1 MAYTGRQKI
10 LVNTESITSENII
23 KYLKEAINTHEKNK
37 REENYLYE
45 YYKGNQPILNRE
57 KKIRPTINNKIV
69 VNKANEIVSFK
80 TGYLL
85 YSPIQY
91 ASKSNEQSDEISTL
105 NSYMDIKNKV
115 TVDKEVVDYM
125 HICGVGVKILLQ
137 SDDGDDIPFDMY
149 SADPRDTFVI
159 YSATLIGEP
168 PIMGVRHYIDVD
180 STGVLKTNVYEC
192 YTKDMYYKI
201 REEQIVQQAGN
212 ALKQI
217 PIIEYPLNNAR
228 IGAFEIVLSLLDAI
242 NNVQSNRNDGIE
254 QFVQSLLLFHNVDI
268 DTEKVE
274 TLNEIGAIKFR
285 DINPSLQGE
294 IKYLVS
300 QLDQTNTQT
309 LVDDLVDS
317 VLAIVGMPPTKNNGS
332 SAETGMA
339 TIMQDGWY
347 LAEARA
353 KDTENLFKASERQ
366 LLKLVTYICN
376 NTSDLKLDYKDID
389 IKFTRKNYEN
399 IQSKVQ
405 VLIAMLQ
412 NEKIAPRLAFATAN
426 LFPDSEGAWIES
438 KEYMA
443 QQANE
448 QGKEVNA
455 IQTDAKTDPENREGT
470 KQEQHH

>member
-1 MAYTGRQKI
+1 MAYTGRKKI
-10 LVNTESITSENII
+10 LVNTESITNENII
-23 KYLKEAINTHEKNK
+23 KYLKEAINTHEKNQC
-37 REENYLYE
+37 EENYLYE

-91 ASKSNEQSDEISTL
+91 ASKSNGQSDEISTL

-115 TVDKEVVDYM
+115 TIDKEVVDYM

-137 SDDGDDIPFDMY
+137 SDNGDDIPFDMY

-455 IQTDAKTDPENREGT
+455 IQTDTKADPEN
-470 KQEQHH
+470 

>member
-268 DTEKVE
+268 DTEKAE

-455 IQTDAKTDPENREGT
+455 IQTDTKTDPENREGT
-470 KQEQHH
+470 E

>member
-1 MAYTGRQKI
+1 MAYTGRKKI

-23 KYLKEAINTHEKNK
+23 KYLKEAINTHEKNQ

-91 ASKSNEQSDEISTL
+91 ASKSNGQSDEISTL

-115 TVDKEVVDYM
+115 TIDKEVVDYM

-137 SDDGDDIPFDMY
+137 SDNGDDIPFDMY

-443 QQANE
+443 QQASE

-455 IQTDAKTDPENREGT
+455 IQTNSKADPEN
-470 KQEQHH
+470 

>member
-376 NTSDLKLDYKDID
+376 NTSDLKLDYKDLD

>member
-1 MAYTGRQKI
+1 MAYTGRKKI

-23 KYLKEAINTHEKNK
+23 KYLKEAINTHEKNQ

-91 ASKSNEQSDEISTL
+91 ASKSNGQSDEISTL

-115 TVDKEVVDYM
+115 TIDKEVVDYM

-443 QQANE
+443 QQASE

-455 IQTDAKTDPENREGT
+455 IQTNSKADPEN
-470 KQEQHH
+470 

>member
-1 MAYTGRQKI
+1 MAYTGRKKI
-10 LVNTESITSENII
+10 LLNVGSINEQNIVQC
-23 KYLKEAINTHEKNK
+23 LKKALDIHKKNV
-37 REENYLYE
+37 REEEYLYK
-45 YYKGNQPILNRE
+45 YYTGNQPILNRI

-105 NSYMDIKNKV
+105 NSYMDVKNKV
-115 TVDKEVVDYM
+115 TVDKDVVDNM
-125 HICGVGVKILLQ
+125 HIFGLGVKILLQ
-137 SDDGDDIPFDMY
+137 SDKEDDIPFDLY
-149 SADPRDTFVI
+149 SADPRNTFVV
-159 YSATLIGEP
+159 YSSLLIGEP
-168 PIMGVRHYIDVD
+168 ALIGVRIYTESDEKIGMDV
-180 STGVLKTNVYEC
+180 TTYEC
-192 YTKDMYYKI
+192 YTKDTYFKVKED
-201 REEQIVQQAGN
+201 RVVAKQAN
-212 ALKQI
+212 TLQQI

-228 IGAFEIVLSLLDAI
+228 IGAFEIVLTLLDAI
-242 NNVQSNRNDGIE
+242 NLVQSNRIDGVE

-300 QLDQTNTQT
+300 QLDQSNTQT
-309 LVDDLVDS
+309 LIDDLIDN
-317 VLAIVGMPPTKNNGS
+317 VLAIVGMPPTKKTGS

-366 LLKLVTYICN
+366 LLKLVAYICN
-376 NTSDLKLDYKDID
+376 NTSDLVLDYKDID

-455 IQTDAKTDPENREGT
+455 IQTDTKTDPENREGT
-470 KQEQHH
+470 E

>member
-1 MAYTGRQKI
+1 MAYTGRKKI

-23 KYLKEAINTHEKNK
+23 KYLKEAINTHEKNQ

-91 ASKSNEQSDEISTL
+91 ASKSNGQSDEISTL

-115 TVDKEVVDYM
+115 TIDKEVVDYM

-455 IQTDAKTDPENREGT
+455 IQTDTKADPEN
-470 KQEQHH
+470 

>member
-1 MAYTGRQKI
+1 MAYTGRKKI

-23 KYLKEAINTHEKNK
+23 KYLKEAINTHEKNQ

-115 TVDKEVVDYM
+115 TIDKEVVDYM

-455 IQTDAKTDPENREGT
+455 IQTDTKTDPEN
-470 KQEQHH
+470 

>member
-1 MAYTGRQKI
+1 MAYTGRKKI

-23 KYLKEAINTHEKNK
+23 KYLKEAINTHEKNQ

-115 TVDKEVVDYM
+115 TIDKEVVDYM

-137 SDDGDDIPFDMY
+137 SDNGDDIPFDMY

-455 IQTDAKTDPENREGT
+455 IQTDTKADPEN
-470 KQEQHH
+470 

>member
-1 MAYTGRQKI
+1 MAYTGRKKI

-115 TVDKEVVDYM
+115 TIDKEVVDYM

-201 REEQIVQQAGN
+201 REERIVQQAGN

-268 DTEKVE
+268 DTKKVE

-455 IQTDAKTDPENREGT
+455 IQTDTKADPEN
-470 KQEQHH
+470 

>member
-1 MAYTGRQKI
+1 MAYTGRKKI

-23 KYLKEAINTHEKNK
+23 KYLKEAINIHEKNQ

-115 TVDKEVVDYM
+115 TIDKEVVDYM

-455 IQTDAKTDPENREGT
+455 IQTDTKTDSENREGT
-470 KQEQHH
+470 E

>member
-1 MAYTGRQKI
+1 MAYTGRKKI

-23 KYLKEAINTHEKNK
+23 KYLKEAINIHEKNK

-45 YYKGNQPILNRE
+45 YYKGNQPILNRK

-115 TVDKEVVDYM
+115 TIDKEVVDYM

-201 REEQIVQQAGN
+201 REERIVQQAGN

-285 DINPSLQGE
+285 DINSSLQGE

-438 KEYMA
+438 KEYIA

-455 IQTDAKTDPENREGT
+455 IQTDTKADPEN
-470 KQEQHH
+470 